1 VGAVPAPPARSRWD
15 PIRTLRP
22 AVLAVAVLVL
32 GAYGPPEPDRG
43 PVLLALAAVVAGTL
57 GLLGVG
63 PDRLRR
69 PPALLALACL
79 LVAGSTVLVWLEP
92 AGAGFLGGFVAASTA
107 GSRLPTR
114 SGAVLTGVT
123 LVAFTAAGLAAGRPV
138 TSVLIA
144 ETGLVAFYSAGR
156 YARRLRERTAEAE
169 RLVVELR
176 ESRAAQ
182 AEAAALAERQRLARE
197 VHDVVAHTLSGLLL
211 QLEGARLVA
220 EQDGSAQL
228 AATLEQAHRLAR
240 SGLQDTRRAI
250 GMLRDEQLPGPESL
264 PALVRDFERD
274 TGVPCR
280 LAVSGT
286 PRPYGPQA
294 RLALY
299 RVAQE
304 ALTNVRRHA
313 AAQRVE
319 LALDHA
325 ADGARLTVQDVGAP
339 APPAGAGYGLT
350 GMRERAELLGGT
362 LTATATDRGFR
373 VELWVPP

>member
-1 VGAVPAPPARSRWD
+1 MPPARSRWD
-15 PIRTLRP
+15 LIRTLRP

-32 GAYGPPEPDRG
+32 GAYGRHEPDRA
-43 PVLLALAAVVAGTL
+43 PVLVALAAVVAGTL
-57 GLLGVG
+57 GLLGAG

-69 PPALLALACL
+69 PPAPLVLACL

-92 AGAGFLGGFVAASTA
+92 AGAGFLGGFVAASAA

-114 SGAVLTGVT
+114 AGAVLTGAT
-123 LVAFTAAGLAAGRPV
+123 LVAFTAAGLAADRPV

-197 VHDVVAHTLSGLLL
+197 VHDVLAHTLSGLLV

-220 EQDGSAQL
+220 EQEGSPEL
-228 AATLEQAHRLAR
+228 AATLEQAHGLAR
-240 SGLQDTRRAI
+240 SGLQETRRAI
-250 GMLRDEQLPGPESL
+250 GMLRDDQLPGPESL

-280 LAVSGT
+280 LDVSGT

-319 LALDHA
+319 LALDHSPA
-325 ADGARLTVQDVGAP
+325 GARLTVQDVGVSA
-339 APPAGAGYGLT
+339 APAGAGYGLT

>member
-1 VGAVPAPPARSRWD
+1 VPPARSRWD
-15 PIRTLRP
+15 LLRTLRP
-22 AVLAVAVLVL
+22 AVLAVAVLLL
-32 GAYGPPEPDRG
+32 GADGRNEPDRA
-43 PVLLALAAVVAGTL
+43 PVLLALAAVVVGTL
-57 GLLGVG
+57 GLLGAG
-63 PDRLRR
+63 PERLRR
-69 PPALLALACL
+69 PPALPVLACL

-114 SGAVLTGVT
+114 AGAVLTGVT
-123 LVAFTAAGLAAGRPV
+123 LVAFTVAGVAADRPL
-138 TSVLIA
+138 TSVLVA

-197 VHDVVAHTLSGLLL
+197 VHDVLAHTLSGLLV

-220 EQDGSAQL
+220 EQEGSPEL
-228 AATLEQAHRLAR
+228 AATLEHAHGLAR
-240 SGLQDTRRAI
+240 SGLLETRRAI

-280 LAVSGT
+280 LVVSGR

-319 LALDHA
+319 LALDHSA
-325 ADGARLTVQDVGAP
+325 AGARLTVADLADDP
-339 APPAGAGYGLT
+339 ARAGGPACPGYGLS

-362 LTATATDRGFR
+362 LTATATDRGFT
-373 VELWVPP
+373 VELWVPA

>member
-1 VGAVPAPPARSRWD
+1 MPPARSRWD
-15 PIRTLRP
+15 LIRTLRP

-32 GAYGPPEPDRG
+32 GAYGRHEPDRA
-43 PVLLALAAVVAGTL
+43 PVLLALAAVVVGTL
-57 GLLGVG
+57 GLLGVRT
-63 PDRLRR
+63 DRLRR

-92 AGAGFLGGFVAASTA
+92 AGAGFLGGYVAASAA

-114 SGAVLTGVT
+114 SGAALTGAT
-123 LVAFTAAGLAAGRPV
+123 LVAFTAAGIAADRPL

-182 AEAAALAERQRLARE
+182 AEAATLAERQRLARE
-197 VHDVVAHTLSGLLL
+197 VHDVLAHTLSGLLV

-220 EQDGSAQL
+220 EQEGSPEL
-228 AATLEQAHRLAR
+228 AATLDQAHGLAR
-240 SGLQDTRRAI
+240 SGLQETRRAI

-264 PALVRDFERD
+264 PALIRDFERD

-280 LAVSGT
+280 LDVSGT

-319 LALDHA
+319 LALDHSP
-325 ADGARLTVQDVGAP
+325 DGARLTVQDVGAP
-339 APPAGAGYGLT
+339 AAPGGAGYGLT
-350 GMRERAELLGGT
+350 GMRERAELLGGR

>member
-1 VGAVPAPPARSRWD
+1 
-15 PIRTLRP
+15 LRP
-22 AVLAVAVLVL
+22 AVLAAAVLAL
-32 GAYGPPEPDRG
+32 GAYERHEPDRG
-43 PVLLALAAVVAGTL
+43 LVALALAAVVAGTL

-69 PPALLALACL
+69 PPVLLPLACL
-79 LVAGSTVLVWLEP
+79 LVAGSAVLVWLEP

-114 SGAVLTGVT
+114 SGAALIGLT
-123 LVAFTAAGLAAGRPV
+123 LVAFTVAGLAAGRPV

-156 YARRLRERTAEAE
+156 YARRLRARTAEAE

-197 VHDVVAHTLSGLLL
+197 VHDVLAHTLSGLLV

-220 EQDGSAQL
+220 AQEGSPEL
-228 AATLEQAHRLAR
+228 AATLERAHGLAR
-240 SGLQDTRRAI
+240 SGLQETRRAI

-264 PALVRDFERD
+264 PALVRDFERE

-319 LALDHA
+319 LELRHSP
-325 ADGARLTVQDVGAP
+325 DGARLTVQDVGAP
-339 APPAGAGYGLT
+339 AAPTGAGYGLT

-362 LTATATDRGFR
+362 LAAAATDSGFR

>member
-1 VGAVPAPPARSRWD
+1 M
-15 PIRTLRP
+15 
-22 AVLAVAVLVL
+22 LAAAVLVL
-32 GAYGPPEPDRG
+32 GAYGRDEPDRV
-43 PVLLALAAVVAGTL
+43 PVLLALAAVVVGTV
-57 GLLGVG
+57 GLLGAG
-63 PDRLRR
+63 PERLRR
-69 PPALLALACL
+69 PPALLVLACL

-92 AGAGFLGGFVAASTA
+92 TGAGFLGGFVAASAA

-114 SGAVLTGVT
+114 SGVVLTGVT
-123 LVAFTAAGLAAGRPV
+123 LVAFTAAGLAADRSP
-138 TSVLIA
+138 TSVLVA

-182 AEAAALAERQRLARE
+182 AEAVAMAERQRLARE
-197 VHDVVAHTLSGLLL
+197 VHDVLAHTLSGLLV

-220 EQDGSAQL
+220 EQEGSPEL
-228 AATLEQAHRLAR
+228 AATLQQAHGLAR
-240 SGLQDTRRAI
+240 SGLLETRRAI
-250 GMLRDEQLPGPESL
+250 GMLRDGQLPGPESL
-264 PALVRDFERD
+264 PALVREFERD

-286 PRPYGPQA
+286 PHPYGPQA

-319 LALDHA
+319 LALDHSA
-325 ADGARLTVQDVGAP
+325 AGARLTVQDVGAP
-339 APPAGAGYGLT
+339 AAPAGVGYGLT

-362 LTATATDRGFR
+362 LTTTATDRGFR
-373 VELWVPP
+373 VELWVPA